1 MCMSFIHS
9 ELVNRT
15 LLTHGV
21 KSDALHIYILLPTI
35 KTFYAE
41 FSTGLVFC
49 DWRFCVVFHHVTINL
64 SYIEIIHTFFGSNSQ
79 ASKWST
85 QYKLSNEMCGTRI
98 TLMGERWGRF
108 WWGILKQRD
117 HLGDLGLDGKKEWF
131 LKKSVAPH
139 QPPGGGRD

>member
-1 MCMSFIHS
+1 MSFIHS

-49 DWRFCVVFHHVTINL
+49 D
-64 SYIEIIHTFFGSNSQ
+64 
-79 ASKWST
+79 
-85 QYKLSNEMCGTRI
+85 
-98 TLMGERWGRF
+98 
-108 WWGILKQRD
+108 
-117 HLGDLGLDGKKEWF
+117 
-131 LKKSVAPH
+131 
-139 QPPGGGRD
+139 